1 MMRERDERDELFFTN
16 YVMPISSQSINIAGN
31 WQIRERS

>member
-1 MMRERDERDELFFTN
+1 MSAMSFFFTN